1 MKLVRKR
8 IQLDSKYPG
17 THEHEGDILSTLR
30 LIRHPNI
37 VRLVTTFQYRETYNL
52 LFEPAEFNLKDL
64 LSKDTR
70 PPLWQNDVTFFIA
83 LQGLSSALAALH
95 DFHASEFDVQRIG
108 CHHDLKPDNVLVKGE
123 SFLLADFG
131 LSRLNPIGGD
141 SKTLFRGINHH
152 NAPECLNFDAGFT
165 SSPVGRK
172 SDIWAL
178 GTMVLD
184 VITYLLRG
192 SQGLKNFELGRKHKF
207 GVVTFYYFHNGGQNH
222 PFVHSWMG
230 ELAVNAPPSWQ
241 PIFSLVKS
249 SLNIEPFDRP
259 TAATVLASMKFA
271 ALKAQSQFVLSRL
284 ETYSTSASSYH
295 VAVEFRTA
303 QIWARIIGLDATEGN
318 WTSVTDA
325 LGKDID
331 FANLS
336 RILTDLHS
344 TLRGLETMGLPPTEA
359 SIRSLRRR
367 VDLLVSKLSIASR
380 SKLNNSLELQL
391 LQEVDEKTWLDLFH
405 ASAASTDTS
414 NLVLLAIA
422 KIASEQQELHVP
434 GIPFAKEYKGD
445 EITLQHAFGSQSMLA
460 LLEQDRSIA
469 VLVEWIEY
477 DRKWR
482 GDVGIELFKRVQALA
497 SILHAWPQPKGFSN
511 LRGLGFYHA
520 IEKHS
525 FGLIFEL
532 PEHTTSLKTLRQLLK
547 EIPTQAIA
555 SRPALGDIF
564 IAAHSLANSILQFHK
579 INWLHKNISSLN
591 VCFGQMPSGPISA
604 TIKHPYL
611 IGFNHSRPDSSDAF
625 THGPSENPEQKDYS
639 HPEYLRDESRYR
651 CIYDYYSLGLVLLES
666 GLWRSLSTLAS
677 TMKDEDDQSPDA
689 LRKFL
694 LKRYV
699 PRLSATM
706 GSIYEGVVL
715 RCLTSVF
722 DEKVNREASEG
733 SISVLAAFE
742 DFVVTPLGSC
752 RA

>member
-1 MKLVRKR
+1 VKLVRKR
-8 IQLDSKYPG
+8 IQLDSNCPG

-52 LFEPAEFNLKDL
+52 LFEPAEFNLKEL
-64 LSKDTR
+64 LSKATR
-70 PPLWQNDVTFFIA
+70 PPLWQNDVSFFIA

-95 DFHASEFDVQRIG
+95 DFHASEFDVQHIG
-108 CHHDLKPDNVLVKGE
+108 CHHDLKPANVLVKGE

-152 NAPECLNFDAGFT
+152 NAPECLNFDDGFT
-165 SSPVGRK
+165 TSPVGRK

-192 SQGLKNFELGRKHKF
+192 SQGLKNFELGRKHKV
-207 GVVTFYYFHNGGQNH
+207 GVVTFYYFHNGGQDH
-222 PFVHSWMG
+222 PFVYSWMG
-230 ELAVNAPPSWQ
+230 ELAVNAPPSWK
-241 PIFSLVKS
+241 PIFSLIES
-249 SLNIEPFDRP
+249 SLSIEPFDRP
-259 TAATVLASMKFA
+259 TAATVLASMSFA
-271 ALKAQSQFVLSRL
+271 ALKVQSQFVLSRL
-284 ETYSTSASSYH
+284 EAYSTSASSYH
-295 VAVEFRTA
+295 VAVEVRTA

-318 WTSVTDA
+318 WSSVTDA
-325 LGKDID
+325 FGKDVD

-336 RILTDLHS
+336 RPLADLHS
-344 TLRGLETMGLPPTEA
+344 TLCGLETMDLPPTEA

-367 VDLLVSKLSIASR
+367 VDLLVSKLSITSR

-405 ASAASTDTS
+405 ASAASTNTS

-422 KIASEQQELHVP
+422 KIASEQHELHVP

-460 LLEQDRSIA
+460 LLDQDPSIA

-477 DRKWR
+477 DRRWR
-482 GDVGIELFKRVQALA
+482 GDVGIELFNRVQALA

-511 LRGLGFYHA
+511 LHGLGFYHA

-525 FGLIFEL
+525 FGLIFGL
-532 PEHTTSLKTLRQLLK
+532 PEHTTSLKSLRQLLK
-547 EIPTQAIA
+547 EIPTQAVA
-555 SRPALGDIF
+555 ARPALGDIF

-591 VCFGQMPSGPISA
+591 VCFGHTPSGPILA
-604 TIKHPYL
+604 TIRHPYL

-639 HPEYLRDESRYR
+639 HPEYLRDEARYR
-651 CIYDYYSLGLVLLES
+651 CVYDYYSLGLVLLEL

-677 TMKDEDDQSPDA
+677 TMNNKVDQSPDA
-689 LRKFL
+689 LRAFL

-699 PRLSATM
+699 PRLSATI
-706 GSIYEGVVL
+706 GSIYEGVVV
-715 RCLTSVF
+715 RCLTSVVE
-722 DEKVNREASEG
+722 DKVDLEAGEG
-733 SISVLAAFE
+733 NISVLTAFE